1 MIDAGQYIVSET
13 RTFGIQDFPE
23 VQQEIIRIREKTSRM
38 PSPHKADI
46 VISFLKDHMIKSEW
60 VLADPELVALIT
72 SSQAGTKNIERLFA
86 GSQKNVPFLF
96 GLENYIRKILSSP
109 QDAVVNQ
116 WSI

>member
-1 MIDAGQYIVSET
+1 MIDPGQYIVSEAH
-13 RTFGIQDFPE
+13 TFGIQDFPE
-23 VQQEIIRIREKTSRM
+23 VQQEVIAIREKTLRM

-86 GSQKNVPFLF
+86 GWQKNVPFVF

-109 QDAVVNQ
+109 PVQ
-116 WSI
+116 